1 MKGVKLTKAQNQV
14 LDKMANHPWPAP
26 PTAEELGASIVTMQA
41 LKSKGLIKNVQ
52 RFGDDEVLGKERQTI
67 RWVFAPIN
75 TKQ

>member
-1 MKGVKLTKAQNQV
+1 MKGIKLTKAQNQV

-52 RFGDDEVLGKERQTI
+52 RFGDDEVIGKERQTI
-67 RWVFAPIN
+67 RWVFAPIR
-75 TKQ
+75 TK